1 MKRIV
6 LFSLPSLR
14 MFAWGTLLCMMVA
27 CNAVRV
33 AGDTD
38 KAGCLIIFYQP
49 ETGKAPLLEAARDY
63 GSEVLYQ
70 YQNFNCVAV
79 TVPGNKTVAKAI
91 RYYKKVR
98 GVLEVTE
105 DKAQQL
111 HRIP

>member
-6 LFSLPSLR
+6 LFSLSSLR

-33 AGDTD
+33 AGD
-38 KAGCLIIFYQP
+38 LIIFYQP